1 MSWIKARAYT
11 DGDFVLGLLLTQLE
25 SDVEEANALPSSARS
40 HMEFEMKR
48 EERVAR
54 IVIAFTDSDVTDVV
68 RIGAQEGVVMVVLL
82 EPQGRSR
89 HIRITASW
97 DAESE
102 QEQWFI
108 DDEESPLTIAEV
120 SRAILEP
127 TLFGT

>member
-1 MSWIKARAYT
+1 
-11 DGDFVLGLLLTQLE
+11 
-25 SDVEEANALPSSARS
+25 
-40 HMEFEMKR
+40 MEFELRR

-54 IVIAFTDSDVTDVV
+54 IVIAFTDSEQADVV
-68 RIGAQEGVVMVVLL
+68 RIGAQEGVVVAVLRD
-82 EPQGRSR
+82 PRGRSR
-89 HIRITASW
+89 HIRIAARW

-120 SRAILEP
+120 SRVILEP